1 MRIINVPIV
10 KKNDELKKLTNE
22 KMDIMLAISEL
33 KKQLEA
39 LKANEKKRKNKKM
52 KEKINK
58 NESLPN
64 IEQYFI
70 LNNKFQLVDKNRNLW
85 HMKRCNKFQ
94 EFKEKNKNI
103 YKTSDEI
110 LKAFV
115 DSYENKNEENNI
127 ESTNNN
133 HNNRN
138 NNNLNEKIQKTKEK
152 NSDTNYD
159 NKLNNNNLK
168 DDTSLSL
175 SDNSS

>member
-1 MRIINVPIV
+1 
-10 KKNDELKKLTNE
+10 
-22 KMDIMLAISEL
+22 MDIMLTISEL

-39 LKANEKKRKNKKM
+39 IKAKKKKRKNKKM

-103 YKTSDEI
+103 YKSSDEI

-115 DSYENKNEENNI
+115 DSYENKNQEENI
-127 ESTNNN
+127 ELPI
-133 HNNRN
+133 N
-138 NNNLNEKIQKTKEK
+138 NNNNNNNINYNINENITQKKEK
-152 NSDTNYD
+152 NSDFNTNE
-159 NKLNNNNLK
+159 NKNNNIK
-168 DDTSLSL
+168 EDTSLSL